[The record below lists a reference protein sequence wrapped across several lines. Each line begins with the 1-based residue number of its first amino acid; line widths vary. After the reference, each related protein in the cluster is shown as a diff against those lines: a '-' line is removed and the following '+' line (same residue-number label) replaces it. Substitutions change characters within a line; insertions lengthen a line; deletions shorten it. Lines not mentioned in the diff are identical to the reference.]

1 MMYTPGYAGEDFL
14 NMDPYFISDK
24 KKKEGICLSVKDSQW
39 CCGSSVSRR
48 DKETGGIHGRGFLCG
63 I

>member
-24 KKKEGICLSVKDSQW
+24 KKKEGICLSVKGLSMVLWQF
-39 CCGSSVSRR
+39 C
-48 DKETGGIHGRGFLCG
+48 IQA
-63 I
+63 